1 MGRLNAIVLGA
12 AAGGG
17 FPQWNCRCR
26 ACQMAWAGDI
36 RVKPRTQASLAVS
49 GDGKHWTLINAS
61 PDLRTQIKATHALHP
76 RALRDS
82 PITSVVLTGAEVDQI
97 AGLLD
102 LRERQAFSLYGS
114 RQTLDTLRANPIFDV
129 LAADCVERREVALGH
144 TIALPGEIAI
154 DLFAVPGKVPLYREA
169 SAASLQADEGETV
182 GIDIRAND
190 RRLIYIPGAAA
201 LNADI
206 MARIARADVVLFDGT
221 LFTDDEMIRT
231 GTGAKMGLR
240 MGHMPIDGEDGSL
253 RALAE
258 VSARR
263 IYTHINN
270 TNPILI
276 ADSLERRTVEAAG
289 WEVAEDGM
297 EIVL

>member
-1 MGRLNAIVLGA
+1 MNAIVLGA

-49 GDGKHWTLINAS
+49 GDGAHWTLINAT
-61 PDLRTQIKATHALHP
+61 PDLRAQIKATRVLHP
-76 RALRDS
+76 RALRDT
-82 PITSVVLTGAEVDQI
+82 PITSVVLTGAEVDQV

-129 LAADCVERREVALGH
+129 LAADCVERREAALDRAI
-144 TIALPGEIAI
+144 TLPGDITI

-169 SAASLQADEGETV
+169 SVASLKADEGETV
-182 GIDIRAND
+182 GVDIRTND
-190 RRLIYIPGAAA
+190 RRLIYIPGAAT
-201 LNADI
+201 LNAAI
-206 MARIARADVVLFDGT
+206 MARIAGADAVLFDGT
-221 LFTDDEMIRT
+221 LFTDEEMIRT
-231 GTGAKMGLR
+231 GTGAKTGLR
-240 MGHMPIDGEDGSL
+240 MGHMPIDGESGSL

-276 ADSLERRTVEAAG
+276 ADSAERRTVETAG
-289 WEVAEDGM
+289 WEIAEDGM